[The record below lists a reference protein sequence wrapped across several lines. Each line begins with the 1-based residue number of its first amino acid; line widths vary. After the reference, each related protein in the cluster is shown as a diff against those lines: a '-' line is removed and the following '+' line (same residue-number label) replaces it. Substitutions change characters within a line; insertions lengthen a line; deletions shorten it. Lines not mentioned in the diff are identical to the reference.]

1 MSDAAK
7 LIFFSHSRIM
17 FHVFFLF
24 FSAAIR
30 HIAQSGIYFR
40 RIIPAWL
47 LPAFHN
53 QSSCLPQSILQPSGI
68 NPPASHH
75 QSYSL
80 LQSILQSPTINPMA
94 SRHIISPLSYGFP
107 SLCAVICHAVTPIP
121 VITSLAIYALRSTKA
136 LPANMAR
143 ACGNERETRPLSTA
157 ADIGCVSGSANAS
170 SPVSPI
176 GTGWARHPVPMT
188 CSSSTYGPVIQY
200 LLLCS
205 HISLTFWLLALQVF
219 LSLIRCLLGLTG

>member
-47 LPAFHN
+47 LPASHN
-53 QSSCLPQSILQPSGI
+53 QSSCFPQSILLPPII
-68 NPPASHH
+68 NPTASHH
-75 QSYSL
+75 QSSCL
-80 LQSILQSPTINPMA
+80 PPSILQPPTINPTA
-94 SRHIISPLSYGFP
+94 SRHILSPLLYGFH

-121 VITSLAIYALRSTKA
+121 MITSLAMYALRSTKA
-136 LPANMAR
+136 LSANMAR
-143 ACGNERETRPLSTA
+143 E
-157 ADIGCVSGSANAS
+157 
-170 SPVSPI
+170 
-176 GTGWARHPVPMT
+176 
-188 CSSSTYGPVIQY
+188 
-200 LLLCS
+200 
-205 HISLTFWLLALQVF
+205 
-219 LSLIRCLLGLTG
+219 

>member
-30 HIAQSGIYFR
+30 HITQSGIYFR

-53 QSSCLPQSILQPSGI
+53 QSTCLQQSILLPLTI
-68 NPPASHH
+68 TPTASHH

-80 LQSILQSPTINPMA
+80 PQSLLQPPTITPTV
-94 SRHIISPLSYGFP
+94 SRHILYPILYGFP
-107 SLCAVICHAVTPIP
+107 SLCAVIYHAVTPIP

-136 LPANMAR
+136 LPANMTQA
-143 ACGNERETRPLSTA
+143 
-157 ADIGCVSGSANAS
+157 
-170 SPVSPI
+170 
-176 GTGWARHPVPMT
+176 
-188 CSSSTYGPVIQY
+188 
-200 LLLCS
+200 
-205 HISLTFWLLALQVF
+205 
-219 LSLIRCLLGLTG
+219 

>member
-47 LPAFHN
+47 LPASHNQSSCLTPSILLSHTINPTVSPN
-53 QSSCLPQSILQPSGI
+53 QSSCLPQSILRP
-68 NPPASHH
+68 
-75 QSYSL
+75 
-80 LQSILQSPTINPMA
+80 PTINPTA
-94 SRHIISPLSYGFP
+94 SQHILSPLLYGFP

-121 VITSLAIYALRSTKA
+121 VITSLVMYALRSTKA
-136 LPANMAR
+136 LSANMAR
-143 ACGNERETRPLSTA
+143 A
-157 ADIGCVSGSANAS
+157 
-170 SPVSPI
+170 
-176 GTGWARHPVPMT
+176 
-188 CSSSTYGPVIQY
+188 
-200 LLLCS
+200 
-205 HISLTFWLLALQVF
+205 
-219 LSLIRCLLGLTG
+219 

>member
-47 LPAFHN
+47 PPAFHHH
-53 QSSCLPQSILQPSGI
+53 SSCLPPSILLP
-68 NPPASHH
+68 
-75 QSYSL
+75 
-80 LQSILQSPTINPMA
+80 PTINPRASHNHSSCLQQSILLPPTINPTA
-94 SRHIISPLSYGFP
+94 SRHILSPLLYGLP
-107 SLCAVICHAVTPIP
+107 SLCAVICLAVIPIP

-136 LPANMAR
+136 LPANMTQA
-143 ACGNERETRPLSTA
+143 
-157 ADIGCVSGSANAS
+157 
-170 SPVSPI
+170 
-176 GTGWARHPVPMT
+176 
-188 CSSSTYGPVIQY
+188 
-200 LLLCS
+200 
-205 HISLTFWLLALQVF
+205 
-219 LSLIRCLLGLTG
+219 

>member
-47 LPAFHN
+47 LPASHN
-53 QSSCLPQSILQPSGI
+53 QSSCLPQSILLSPTI
-68 NPPASHH
+68 NPTASHN

-80 LQSILQSPTINPMA
+80 PQSILQSPTINPTV
-94 SRHIISPLSYGFP
+94 SQHILSPLLYGLP
-107 SLCAVICHAVTPIP
+107 SLCAVICLAVTPIP

-136 LPANMAR
+136 LSANMAR
-143 ACGNERETRPLSTA
+143 A
-157 ADIGCVSGSANAS
+157 
-170 SPVSPI
+170 
-176 GTGWARHPVPMT
+176 
-188 CSSSTYGPVIQY
+188 
-200 LLLCS
+200 
-205 HISLTFWLLALQVF
+205 
-219 LSLIRCLLGLTG
+219 

>member
-47 LPAFHN
+47 LPAFHHHSSCLTPSILLPHTINPTVSHN
-53 QSSCLPQSILQPSGI
+53 QSSNLPPSILLP
-68 NPPASHH
+68 
-75 QSYSL
+75 
-80 LQSILQSPTINPMA
+80 PTITLPA
-94 SRHIISPLSYGFP
+94 SRHFLSPLLYGFP
-107 SLCAVICHAVTPIP
+107 SLCAVICLAVTPIP

-136 LPANMAR
+136 LPANMAQ
-143 ACGNERETRPLSTA
+143 A
-157 ADIGCVSGSANAS
+157 
-170 SPVSPI
+170 
-176 GTGWARHPVPMT
+176 
-188 CSSSTYGPVIQY
+188 
-200 LLLCS
+200 
-205 HISLTFWLLALQVF
+205 
-219 LSLIRCLLGLTG
+219 

>member
-47 LPAFHN
+47 LPASHN
-53 QSSCLPQSILQPSGI
+53 QSYCLPASILRPFTINPPAFRHQSYSLSQSILQP
-68 NPPASHH
+68 
-75 QSYSL
+75 
-80 LQSILQSPTINPMA
+80 PTINPSASHNHSSCLQQSILLPPTINPTA
-94 SRHIISPLSYGFP
+94 SRHILSPLLYGFP

-143 ACGNERETRPLSTA
+143 E
-157 ADIGCVSGSANAS
+157 
-170 SPVSPI
+170 
-176 GTGWARHPVPMT
+176 
-188 CSSSTYGPVIQY
+188 
-200 LLLCS
+200 
-205 HISLTFWLLALQVF
+205 
-219 LSLIRCLLGLTG
+219 

>member
-47 LPAFHN
+47 LPTSHN
-53 QSSCLPQSILQPSGI
+53 QPSCLQQSILLPFTI
-68 NPPASHH
+68 TPLASHH
-75 QSYSL
+75 HSYSL
-80 LQSILQSPTINPMA
+80 LQSIFLPPTISPTA
-94 SRHIISPLSYGFP
+94 SRHILSPLLYGFH

-136 LPANMAR
+136 LSANMAR
-143 ACGNERETRPLSTA
+143 A
-157 ADIGCVSGSANAS
+157 
-170 SPVSPI
+170 
-176 GTGWARHPVPMT
+176 
-188 CSSSTYGPVIQY
+188 
-200 LLLCS
+200 
-205 HISLTFWLLALQVF
+205 
-219 LSLIRCLLGLTG
+219 

>member
-47 LPAFHN
+47 LPASHN
-53 QSSCLPQSILQPSGI
+53 QSSCLPQSILLPPTI
-68 NPPASHH
+68 NPTASHNQSSYLPPSILLPPTINPTASHH

-80 LQSILQSPTINPMA
+80 QQSILQPSTINPTV
-94 SRHIISPLSYGFP
+94 SRHILSPFIIWLSFIMCRY
-107 SLCAVICHAVTPIP
+107 
-121 VITSLAIYALRSTKA
+121 
-136 LPANMAR
+136 
-143 ACGNERETRPLSTA
+143 LS
-157 ADIGCVSGSANAS
+157 C
-170 SPVSPI
+170 
-176 GTGWARHPVPMT
+176 RHPHPDDYLFSYVCPT
-188 CSSSTYGPVIQY
+188 QHESPSCQYG
-200 LLLCS
+200 S
-205 HISLTFWLLALQVF
+205 G
-219 LSLIRCLLGLTG
+219 IRQ

>member
-53 QSSCLPQSILQPSGI
+53 QSYSLTQSILQPPGINPTASHHYSSCLPQSILQFPTITPTASHNQSSCLLASILRSPTI
-68 NPPASHH
+68 NPPASHN
-75 QSYSL
+75 QSSCL
-80 LQSILQSPTINPMA
+80 PQSILQSPGIFSLLYYMA
-94 SRHIISPLSYGFP
+94 FLHYVPLSVMQSPP
-107 SLCAVICHAVTPIP
+107 S
-121 VITSLAIYALRSTKA
+121 
-136 LPANMAR
+136 
-143 ACGNERETRPLSTA
+143 
-157 ADIGCVSGSANAS
+157 
-170 SPVSPI
+170 
-176 GTGWARHPVPMT
+176 
-188 CSSSTYGPVIQY
+188 Q
-200 LLLCS
+200 
-205 HISLTFWLLALQVF
+205 
-219 LSLIRCLLGLTG
+219 

>member
-47 LPAFHN
+47 LPASHN
-53 QSSCLPQSILQPSGI
+53 QSSCLTQSLLLPPTINPTASHNHSSCLPASILRPPTI
-68 NPPASHH
+68 NPTVSHH

-80 LQSILQSPTINPMA
+80 PAYSLSFIIWLSFIMCRYLSCRHPHPGDYLFSYVCPTQ
-94 SRHIISPLSYGFP
+94 H
-107 SLCAVICHAVTPIP
+107 
-121 VITSLAIYALRSTKA
+121 
-136 LPANMAR
+136 
-143 ACGNERETRPLSTA
+143 E
-157 ADIGCVSGSANAS
+157 
-170 SPVSPI
+170 SPV
-176 GTGWARHPVPMT
+176 
-188 CSSSTYGPVIQY
+188 CQYGPG
-200 LLLCS
+200 
-205 HISLTFWLLALQVF
+205 
-219 LSLIRCLLGLTG
+219 IRQ

>member
-47 LPAFHN
+47 PPASHN
-53 QSSCLPQSILQPSGI
+53 QSYSLPQSILQHPTI
-68 NPPASHH
+68 NPTASHN

-80 LQSILQSPTINPMA
+80 PLSLLLPPTINPTV
-94 SRHIISPLSYGFP
+94 SRHILSPLLYGFP

-143 ACGNERETRPLSTA
+143 E
-157 ADIGCVSGSANAS
+157 
-170 SPVSPI
+170 
-176 GTGWARHPVPMT
+176 
-188 CSSSTYGPVIQY
+188 
-200 LLLCS
+200 
-205 HISLTFWLLALQVF
+205 
-219 LSLIRCLLGLTG
+219 

>member
-47 LPAFHN
+47 LPASHN
-53 QSSCLPQSILQPSGI
+53 QSSCLTQSLLLPPTINPTTSHNQSYGPPLSILQP
-68 NPPASHH
+68 
-75 QSYSL
+75 
-80 LQSILQSPTINPMA
+80 PTINPTV
-94 SRHIISPLSYGFP
+94 SRHILSPLLYGLP
-107 SLCAVICHAVTPIP
+107 SLCAVICLAVTPIP
-121 VITSLAIYALRSTKA
+121 VITSLAIYALRRTKA

-143 ACGNERETRPLSTA
+143 A
-157 ADIGCVSGSANAS
+157 
-170 SPVSPI
+170 
-176 GTGWARHPVPMT
+176 
-188 CSSSTYGPVIQY
+188 
-200 LLLCS
+200 
-205 HISLTFWLLALQVF
+205 
-219 LSLIRCLLGLTG
+219 

>member
-47 LPAFHN
+47 LPASHN
-53 QSSCLPQSILQPSGI
+53 QSSCLTQSLLLPPTINPTASHHQSSCLPQSILLPPTI
-68 NPPASHH
+68 TPPAFRH
-75 QSYSL
+75 QSYGL
-80 LQSILQSPTINPMA
+80 PQSILQSPTINPTV
-94 SRHIISPLSYGFP
+94 SRHILSPLLYGLP
-107 SLCAVICHAVTPIP
+107 SLCAVICLAVTPIP

-136 LPANMAR
+136 LSANMAR
-143 ACGNERETRPLSTA
+143 A
-157 ADIGCVSGSANAS
+157 
-170 SPVSPI
+170 
-176 GTGWARHPVPMT
+176 
-188 CSSSTYGPVIQY
+188 
-200 LLLCS
+200 
-205 HISLTFWLLALQVF
+205 
-219 LSLIRCLLGLTG
+219 

>member
-47 LPAFHN
+47 LPASHN
-53 QSSCLPQSILQPSGI
+53 QSSCLTPSILLPHTINPTVSHNQSYSLPQSILLPPTI
-68 NPPASHH
+68 NPPASQH
-75 QSYSL
+75 
-80 LQSILQSPTINPMA
+80 IL
-94 SRHIISPLSYGFP
+94 SPLLYGFP

-121 VITSLAIYALRSTKA
+121 VITSLVMYALRSTKA
-136 LPANMAR
+136 LSANMAR
-143 ACGNERETRPLSTA
+143 A
-157 ADIGCVSGSANAS
+157 
-170 SPVSPI
+170 
-176 GTGWARHPVPMT
+176 
-188 CSSSTYGPVIQY
+188 
-200 LLLCS
+200 
-205 HISLTFWLLALQVF
+205 
-219 LSLIRCLLGLTG
+219 

>member
-47 LPAFHN
+47 LPASHN
-53 QSSCLPQSILQPSGI
+53 QSSCFPQSILLPPII
-68 NPPASHH
+68 NPTASHH
-75 QSYSL
+75 QSSCL
-80 LQSILQSPTINPMA
+80 PPSILQPPTINPTA
-94 SRHIISPLSYGFP
+94 SRHILSPLLYGFP
-107 SLCAVICHAVTPIP
+107 SLCAVICHAVTLIP
-121 VITSLAIYALRSTKA
+121 VITSLAIYALCSTKA

-143 ACGNERETRPLSTA
+143 A
-157 ADIGCVSGSANAS
+157 
-170 SPVSPI
+170 
-176 GTGWARHPVPMT
+176 
-188 CSSSTYGPVIQY
+188 
-200 LLLCS
+200 
-205 HISLTFWLLALQVF
+205 
-219 LSLIRCLLGLTG
+219 

>member
-24 FSAAIR
+24 FSDAIR

-68 NPPASHH
+68 NPTVSHH
-75 QSYSL
+75 QSSCLPPSILLPPTINPTVSHNQSYSL
-80 LQSILQSPTINPMA
+80 LAYSLSFIIWLSFIMCRYLSCRPPHPGDYLFSDICPTL
-94 SRHIISPLSYGFP
+94 H
-107 SLCAVICHAVTPIP
+107 
-121 VITSLAIYALRSTKA
+121 
-136 LPANMAR
+136 
-143 ACGNERETRPLSTA
+143 E
-157 ADIGCVSGSANAS
+157 
-170 SPVSPI
+170 SPV
-176 GTGWARHPVPMT
+176 
-188 CSSSTYGPVIQY
+188 CQYGPG
-200 LLLCS
+200 
-205 HISLTFWLLALQVF
+205 
-219 LSLIRCLLGLTG
+219 IRQ